1 LTSLA
6 VILSLIGATTT
17 ETGLVVKA
25 KLDEKIY
32 AKGIKISD
40 EQTEKWNI
48 EKDEFHGEW
57 NYIIRPNLI
66 E

>member
-1 LTSLA
+1 MTSLA

-25 KLDEKIY
+25 ILDEKIY